1 MFKLFSSLAAVFA
14 LVVVSVPSAS
24 AASYG
29 NAAYFDKTLSI
40 TKRLNDGTMLP
51 RVRAVQTQMINGK
64 LYTNEPAVDKNM
76 THLRRLSDCSTRPS
90 ECKKGNAWEL

>member
-1 MFKLFSSLAAVFA
+1 MKYLSILSVFA
-14 LVVVSVPSAS
+14 LVVLSVPSAS

-76 THLRRLSDCSTRPS
+76 THLRRLSDCSVRPT
-90 ECKKGNAWEL
+90 ECKKSTAWEL

>member
-1 MFKLFSSLAAVFA
+1 MKYISILSVFA
-14 LVVVSVPSAS
+14 LVFLSVPSAS

-76 THLRRLSDCSTRPS
+76 SHLRRLSDCSVRPS
-90 ECKKGNAWEL
+90 ECKKSTAWEL